1 MSDRIE
7 IEECIVSKMATVGT
21 LVSRG
26 DLTRENP
33 LLVMPLGET
42 NVVFHLATYERF
54 NGAYV
59 LSIALTPTVMENDR
73 VVAFLFGPI

>member
-7 IEECIVSKMATVGT
+7 IEECIVSKMAAVGT

-59 LSIALTPTVMENDR
+59 LSIDLTLGTFV
-73 VVAFLFGPI
+73 